1 MATTPTETQTVAMA
15 GLRSVTQY
23 TLESW
28 LTVEPPHVTS
38 VLAPPAP
45 EPPTPLQLLAAK
57 MRHQTPAGTFT
68 LHSPPV
74 QAREDRGD
82 AELVKSRAL
91 QGSAKHSPV
100 GKNAGRLPVSRHEQ
114 HLQQHLL
121 PATKHGDLGAHER
134 KEASGTIWQTDVRMA
149 NISDEQL
156 VCRSCLEALSL
167 PDVTSPG
174 TLLNGTGSNHIW
186 SRSLNPNDKHSRMS
200 ASMRKHKMSHS
211 TSVEGNGQPFSPDN
225 ANSGAKKQ
233 TSSADKPVYRSL
245 ERGTRRGPVGDPGRI
260 PDLHRLATSPTA
272 SVAAQSL
279 RSQGSAWD
287 LDMRNPHLERI
298 DEQLSRAR
306 TKAPT
311 SEISGETT
319 DRISSGA
326 QTEPSGEK
334 TSERNAGGPSTS
346 TSGCVLPPE
355 NGRDASLCEISTSP
369 ETAAAT
375 SGQCPAPEVVSS
387 GDECSC
393 RCEAH
398 QPAKVKSEPSDGGDA
413 DDGDHCE
420 IDIETQA
427 TQIIDMVE
435 LHAQSSCNPS

>member
-1 MATTPTETQTVAMA
+1 M
-15 GLRSVTQY
+15 RSVTQY

-82 AELVKSRAL
+82 AGQRLVNGRAL
-91 QGSAKHSPV
+91 RGSAKHSPV
-100 GKNAGRLPVSRHEQ
+100 SRNAGRLPVPRHEQ

-121 PATKHGDLGAHER
+121 PATKHDNPVAPEK

-167 PDVTSPG
+167 PDVNSPG
-174 TLLNGTGSNHIW
+174 ALLNGTGSSPIW
-186 SRSLNPNDKHSRMS
+186 SRSLNPNGRRSRTS
-200 ASMRKHKMSHS
+200 ASMKSHKMSHS
-211 TSVEGNGQPFSPDN
+211 ASVEGDGQACSPDN
-225 ANSGAKKQ
+225 ANSGVKKQ
-233 TSSADKPVYRSL
+233 TSHVDKPVYRSL
-245 ERGTRRGPVGDPGRI
+245 ERGTRRGPAGDPGGTLD
-260 PDLHRLATSPTA
+260 PHRHATSPLTN
-272 SVAAQSL
+272 VAALSL
-279 RSQGSAWD
+279 RPQGSA
-287 LDMRNPHLERI
+287 LELNAVNPHLERI

-306 TKAPT
+306 AKPAT
-311 SEISGETT
+311 SEICG
-319 DRISSGA
+319 DAAGRISSAA
-326 QTEPSGEK
+326 QTDPSGEM
-334 TSERNAGGPSTS
+334 TAERNAAAGHSTGA
-346 TSGCVLPPE
+346 SGCASPPG
-355 NGRDASLCEISTSP
+355 NGRDASPCEISTSP

-375 SGQCPAPEVVSS
+375 SGQCPAPEVVG

-398 QPAKVKSEPSDGGDA
+398 QPAKVKSDPGDGDA
-413 DDGDHCE
+413 GDGEHCE